1 MSAKRDYYEILGVA
15 RTATAEEIKKN
26 YRKVAMKYHPDRNP
40 GDQEAENKFKEASEA
55 YAVLSDKEKRAQYD
69 QFGHS
74 LGGHGFQ
81 GFDGFADNFSGF
93 GDIFGDLFEDFFG
106 GGRSSQGG
114 RRGRRGADLQVQV
127 EVTLEEVLSGK
138 EFKLDIPRHES
149 CETCGGSGA
158 AKGTNV
164 QNCSTCGGN
173 GEVRVSQGFFTL
185 RRTCPACQ
193 GKGTRIEKP
202 CETCHGEGRVKKNR
216 KLNIKVPA
224 GIQDG
229 SRLKVTGEGEAGEQ
243 GAPRGDLYVLI
254 GVQSHEF
261 FERRDQDLFC
271 ELLIPFTTAALGGE
285 IKCATLSGE
294 TSLDIPAGTQA
305 GKILKIKGQ
314 GLGHLQNPSVR
325 GDQYVRIEIDVPKKL
340 TAEQKKLLEQFA
352 ASRGEEAP
360 ARKKK
365 PLIDRIR
372 ESF

>member
-1 MSAKRDYYEILGVA
+1 MAAKRDYYEVLGVA
-15 RTATAEEIKKN
+15 RTATADEIKKS

-40 GDQEAENKFKEASEA
+40 GDTEAENKFKEASEA

-74 LGGHGFQ
+74 LGGQGFQ
-81 GFDGFADNFSGF
+81 GFDGFADNFGGF

-106 GGRSSQGG
+106 GGRSGQGG

-149 CETCGGSGA
+149 CESCEGSGA
-158 AKGTNV
+158 AKGTQA
-164 QNCSTCGGN
+164 QNCTTCGGN

-193 GKGTRIEKP
+193 GKGVRIEKP
-202 CETCHGEGRVKKNR
+202 CENCHGEGRIKKAR

-254 GVQSHEF
+254 GVKSHDF

-314 GLGHLQNPSVR
+314 GLGHLQNPSIR